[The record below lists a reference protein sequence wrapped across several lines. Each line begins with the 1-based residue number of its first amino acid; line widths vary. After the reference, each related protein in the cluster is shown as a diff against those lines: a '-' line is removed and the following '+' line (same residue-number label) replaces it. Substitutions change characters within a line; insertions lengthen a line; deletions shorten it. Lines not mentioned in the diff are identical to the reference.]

1 MKIETT
7 TDEVARIL
15 TQGLRKELEE
25 QIRAKLADV
34 ASAIVKEV
42 AVKLAAQTQGKFDA
56 YRRLGDDRVVV
67 TLTLNNEEIE
77 VK

>member
-7 TDEVARIL
+7 ADDVVRIL
-15 TQGLRKELEE
+15 TQGLRKELED
-25 QIRAKLADV
+25 QITAKLESV
-34 ASAIVKEV
+34 AAAVVREV